1 MNKMK
6 KDSKIFLA
14 GHRGLVG
21 SALLSE
27 LKKQGFDNIITKT
40 HKDIDL
46 SRQKDVE
53 SFFEKEKP
61 EFIFLCAAKAGGI
74 MANLSQRA
82 DFLYENLMIE
92 ANIINCAYKF
102 GTKKLLFLSSTTV
115 YPKNSPYPTTEDML
129 FSGDLEFTNKPYA
142 LAKLAGLLLCESY
155 NIQYNTNF
163 ISLVPIN
170 LYGNNDKFDLK
181 KAHVIP
187 ALIRKFHLA
196 KLLSLG
202 ENELILKDIFI
213 NDKINLLEKDI
224 KSYLSSFGITKDE
237 VEIWG
242 SGKASREFLHSED
255 LARAMIFA
263 MQNINFKDLT
273 KNKKEIQNT
282 HLNISTNTST
292 NIKDLALMIKDI
304 VGFKGNIYFNADKPD
319 GVLRRLTDST
329 KLRSFGFKT
338 EISLDKGLFMMYEW
352 YKNRNGGGALSLC
365 NCLFLDCFSKNY
377 QRRVA

>member
-1 MNKMK
+1 
-6 KDSKIFLA
+6 
-14 GHRGLVG
+14 
-21 SALLSE
+21 
-27 LKKQGFDNIITKT
+27 
-40 HKDIDL
+40 
-46 SRQKDVE
+46 
-53 SFFEKEKP
+53 
-61 EFIFLCAAKAGGI
+61 

-255 LARAMIFA
+255 LDRAMIFA

-292 NIKDLALMIKDI
+292 SIKDLALMIKDI